1 MTVLII
7 EDEIPAQQQLL
18 RLLSKHYPEL
28 NVVGILDSITDSF
41 VWLKANSADIIFMDV
56 ELSDGNCFEL
66 FKILNIN
73 SKVII
78 TTAYENYAL
87 PAFRVKCIDYLL
99 KPIDEESFVESVE
112 RCLCF
117 CSASNTDSPKN
128 AEANTKPK
136 IYKQRFTVKVG
147 NIIILVDISNIAYFY
162 SENKSTYIVT
172 NDRKQYLM
180 DQSLD
185 SIEEQVNPVIFFKI
199 SRGCIANLNSIE
211 TISKH
216 FNSRLKVTLKPGL
229 IDPILVSRARVP
241 QLMEWLEK

>member
-1 MTVLII
+1 
-7 EDEIPAQQQLL
+7 
-18 RLLSKHYPEL
+18 
-28 NVVGILDSITDSF
+28 
-41 VWLKANSADIIFMDV
+41 
-56 ELSDGNCFEL
+56 
-66 FKILNIN
+66 
-73 SKVII
+73 
-78 TTAYENYAL
+78 
-87 PAFRVKCIDYLL
+87 
-99 KPIDEESFVESVE
+99 
-112 RCLCF
+112 LCF
-117 CSASNTDSPKN
+117 CSTSNTDSRKI

-147 NIIILVDISNIAYFY
+147 NNIIVVDIGNIAYFY
-162 SENKSTYIVT
+162 SENKSTYLVT

-216 FNSRLKVTLKPGL
+216 FNSRLKVTLKPGI

-241 QLMEWLEK
+241 QLLEWLEQ